1 MTSHRLTDTG
11 RDVLT
16 SQWIPKGAPEFSLVV
31 VRPGADGLGL
41 FGYYSSTGRSEYA
54 ASFEPW
60 QAEEPG
66 SDDTPRPLVT
76 KEYTGSA
83 GWTHAM
89 TLRHPDGWRFLQYN
103 SWDAE
108 QETGLYRMTLADVA
122 RAEAEN
128 VSAVGGPWE
137 AGWTHLLAYD
147 RGDGQHDLLKV
158 NVETGGVELDRL
170 SEDGWEL
177 STIARNE
184 WNLGGPR
191 SSPFLPI
198 KGRGFLYDA
207 RLGTVVLGWLDEALA
222 LEQLESGLWE
232 RRPRT

>member
-1 MTSHRLTDTG
+1 
-11 RDVLT
+11 
-16 SQWIPKGAPEFSLVV
+16 
-31 VRPGADGLGL
+31 
-41 FGYYSSTGRSEYA
+41 
-54 ASFEPW
+54 
-60 QAEEPG
+60 
-66 SDDTPRPLVT
+66 
-76 KEYTGSA
+76 
-83 GWTHAM
+83 
-89 TLRHPDGWRFLQYN
+89 
-103 SWDAE
+103 
-108 QETGLYRMTLADVA
+108 MTLADVA

-232 RRPRT
+232 RRAPYLSSTTSSFAESVAACHPRARRSSFGRR